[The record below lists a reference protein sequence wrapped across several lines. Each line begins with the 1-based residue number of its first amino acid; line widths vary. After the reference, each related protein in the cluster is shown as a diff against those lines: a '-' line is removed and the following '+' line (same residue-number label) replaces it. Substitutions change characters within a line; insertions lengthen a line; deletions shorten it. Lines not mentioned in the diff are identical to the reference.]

1 MTRVVIEPGPCGFN
15 TVVTASAL
23 DEGEVELKVASGC
36 DAVKKMM
43 DALGGT
49 FDAYELC
56 LVRPGCGPLFEYA
69 SEHFPVHCGCP
80 VLAGITKCAEAE
92 CNLALR
98 RDASIRFLDE

>member
-1 MTRVVIEPGPCGFN
+1 MTKVSIEPGPCGFT
-15 TVVTASAL
+15 TVVTA
-23 DEGEVELKVASGC
+23 EGQKHHQVKLTVATGC
-36 DAVKKMM
+36 EAVQKMM
-43 DALGGT
+43 EDLGDT

-92 CNLALR
+92 SKLALK